1 LAKPGL
7 QTPNGFGS
15 PLPYLKAMIIRNF
28 LTFKKKNNFTIIQ
41 SNASKKLDESSAHEK
56 DATGV
61 GNETFQ
67 KLKNYKKKK
76 KKKFFFFWKFNF
88 WQEQERKKKKL
99 LKKIFLK
106 ISF

>member
-76 KKKFFFFWKFNF
+76 KKNFFFFGNLIVGKNKR
-88 WQEQERKKKKL
+88 EKKKNC
-99 LKKIFLK
+99 
-106 ISF
+106 

>member
-61 GNETFQ
+61 GNETFH
-67 KLKNYKKKK
+67 KFKNYKKKK
-76 KKKFFFFWKFNF
+76 KKNFFFFGNLIVG
-88 WQEQERKKKKL
+88 KKKSE
-99 LKKIFLK
+99 KKK
-106 ISF
+106 NC